1 MTMGSALHHTSKIYI
16 FIEILLIRFFDLLV
30 KGVVDSY
37 WNTTLEAETNLTRYG
52 RVFQYVTV
60 RR

>member
-1 MTMGSALHHTSKIYI
+1 MKEISK
-16 FIEILLIRFFDLLV
+16 ECVCVLV

-52 RVFQYVTV
+52 QVFQYVTV